1 MPELPSMRSFRETVA
16 CQEDGRSTKPGK
28 QKESRVSRKESG
40 NDYFPLAEIS
50 AVSYFLAATF
60 ERKQNGFPA

>member
-28 QKESRVSRKESG
+28 PIESRVSRKESG
-40 NDYFPLAEIS
+40 NDHFPLAEIT
-50 AVSYFLAATF
+50 AVS
-60 ERKQNGFPA
+60 